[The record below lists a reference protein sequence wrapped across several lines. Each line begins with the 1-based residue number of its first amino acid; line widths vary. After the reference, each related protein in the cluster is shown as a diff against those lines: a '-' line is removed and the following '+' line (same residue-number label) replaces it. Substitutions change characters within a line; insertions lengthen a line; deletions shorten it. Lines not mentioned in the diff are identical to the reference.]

1 MTGTHHPHTNPDR
14 LVGKPWDSSAGE
26 GWAVPFESFFV
37 RLLGMSVPALLVTAG
52 ILLLIFLAGWL
63 TQRQQLHNGKGA
75 PFKIRLPFYHVESG
89 KPDEPEPPEKP
100 GA

>member
-1 MTGTHHPHTNPDR
+1 M
-14 LVGKPWDSSAGE
+14 
-26 GWAVPFESFFV
+26 PFESFFV

-63 TQRQQLHNGKGA
+63 TQRQQLRNGKGA

-89 KPDEPEPPEKP
+89 KAEDAEPPDKS
-100 GA
+100 

>member
-1 MTGTHHPHTNPDR
+1 M
-14 LVGKPWDSSAGE
+14 
-26 GWAVPFESFFV
+26 PFESFFV

-75 PFKIRLPFYHVESG
+75 PSKIRLPFYHVESG
-89 KPDEPEPPEKP
+89 QPDDADPPDEREKT
-100 GA
+100 

>member
-1 MTGTHHPHTNPDR
+1 M
-14 LVGKPWDSSAGE
+14 
-26 GWAVPFESFFV
+26 PFESFFV

-89 KPDEPEPPEKP
+89 QPDDADPPDEREKP
-100 GA
+100 